1 MPLASY
7 LRIPKNM
14 STFFLK
20 FFALN
25 LKKKPHWKTLFFE
38 SVFFKDETQNIF
50 LYTPTTSLKKLI
62 NFLATL
68 TKTSTLLTK

>member
-25 LKKKPHWKTLFFE
+25 LKKNTLENSIFRKC
-38 SVFFKDETQNIF
+38 FFKDETQNIF
-50 LYTPTTSLKKLI
+50 YKRPPLPKK
-62 NFLATL
+62 TH
-68 TKTSTLLTK
+68 

>member
-25 LKKKPHWKTLFFE
+25 LKKTILENFTFRKC
-38 SVFFKDETQNIF
+38 FFKDETQNIF
-50 LYTPTTSLKKLI
+50 FIDAHHFLKK
-62 NFLATL
+62 TH
-68 TKTSTLLTK
+68 

>member
-38 SVFFKDETQNIF
+38 SVFLKTRLKTFFINAHNF
-50 LYTPTTSLKKLI
+50 LKK
-62 NFLATL
+62 TH
-68 TKTSTLLTK
+68 